1 MKTTAVSLLIAA
13 ILTVGLTAEAKSG
26 KRKQARSEA
35 KKACLAEKPE
45 LKGRELKKCI
55 KEKRAQ
61 RS

>member
-1 MKTTAVSLLIAA
+1 MKTTALSLLIVASLA
-13 ILTVGLTAEAKSG
+13 LSLTAEAKSS
-26 KRKQARSEA
+26 KRKQARDEA

-55 KEKRAQ
+55 KEKQAH